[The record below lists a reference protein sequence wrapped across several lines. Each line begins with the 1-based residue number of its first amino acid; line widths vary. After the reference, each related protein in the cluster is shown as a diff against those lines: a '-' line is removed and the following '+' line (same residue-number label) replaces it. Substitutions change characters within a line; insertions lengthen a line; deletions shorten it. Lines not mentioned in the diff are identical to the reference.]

1 MVKLKFFLYKWK
13 KVYYNKNRDF
23 KDHTSIDSLFAS
35 VAQLDRA
42 LASEARCRR
51 FESCQVHLR

>member
-1 MVKLKFFLYKWK
+1 MIWA
-13 KVYYNKNRDF
+13 
-23 KDHTSIDSLFAS
+23 DHTEVEDLSAS

-51 FESCQVHLR
+51 FESCQVHLKGNCCSVDRVCL